1 MHFLQE
7 WFVLRTQPSSLIYS
21 ILNGHPSE
29 LLYIFRP
36 LIISKKKYRA
46 DPTIPESS
54 GSGYYTKSLI
64 PFDLN
69 WSCLHAI
76 KIKCICLRN
85 LLMDNYSISGVNT
98 QNCLLRPNRNLSLQ
112 RWANTKRSVAL
123 SRFLYSDKKS
133 NMQYSN
139 LFVKFPGVIIM

>member
-7 WFVLRTQPSSLIYS
+7 WFVLRTQPSSFIYS
-21 ILNGHPSE
+21 VLNGHPSE

-36 LIISKKKYRA
+36 LILQKKNRA
-46 DPTIPESS
+46 VLTIPESN

-112 RWANTKRSVAL
+112 RWANTERLVAF

-139 LFVKFPGVIIM
+139 LFVKPGVIIM